1 MACKISVNAKVKQ
14 AEDELIHR
22 HNVQL
27 KTLFRLF
34 ESMSVYY
41 FCFVKKGK
49 AQSSTL
55 WTTLTKFSDLG
66 SCSVFRSWLVHSH
79 CQEKPPAADFKA
91 L

>member
-1 MACKISVNAKVKQ
+1 MACKISVNAEVKQ
-14 AEDELIHR
+14 VEDELIYR
-22 HNVQL
+22 HKVQL
-27 KTLFRLF
+27 KTLFPVF
-34 ESMSVYY
+34 ESISVYY

-55 WTTLTKFSDLG
+55 QTTLTKFSDLS

-79 CQEKPPAADFKA
+79 CQERSPAADFKA